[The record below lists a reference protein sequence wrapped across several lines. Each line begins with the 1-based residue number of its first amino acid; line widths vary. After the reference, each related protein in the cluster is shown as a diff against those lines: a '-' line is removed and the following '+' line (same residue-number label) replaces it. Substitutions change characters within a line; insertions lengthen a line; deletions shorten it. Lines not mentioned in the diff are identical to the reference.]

1 MVSRFR
7 DVVTPGVK
15 VPQAGSAWATSSGRR
30 QVECIVVIL
39 FSYGYLELEDTLS
52 GEGNSKGIH
61 HGDRGV
67 GRSAAQNKRNECGK
81 TVDRESIVRGT
92 S

>member
-52 GEGNSKGIH
+52 GGEGNSKGIH
-61 HGDRGV
+61 YGDRGV
-67 GRSAAQNKRNECGK
+67 VRSAAQNKRNEC
-81 TVDRESIVRGT
+81 VDRESIVRGT